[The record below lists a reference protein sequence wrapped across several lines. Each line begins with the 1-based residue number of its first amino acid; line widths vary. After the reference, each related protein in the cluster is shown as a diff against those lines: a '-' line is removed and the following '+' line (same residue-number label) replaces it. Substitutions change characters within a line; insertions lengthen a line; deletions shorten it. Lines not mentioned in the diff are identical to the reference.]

1 MIGCAVQVVVGN
13 LVYEVGRL
21 QYETVESEGGGAA
34 DYWIVGSAV
43 GGGAML
49 TVILIILV
57 VYKRKST
64 RAERQFKRLQLQLD
78 SLESNI
84 RNECKQG
91 ARALFPSPPAAER
104 NSAHE
109 STLLV
114 CEEKTPNLGCFVPL
128 FSRKDDLEINNIVS
142 FRFFVYKINGMLSTD
157 CIQNC

>member
-1 MIGCAVQVVVGN
+1 MTGSLVIVLHPVEDRRLSWRSCNSRGGERRPTIVCAVQVVVGN

-91 ARALFPSPPAAER
+91 ARALFP
-104 NSAHE
+104 
-109 STLLV
+109 
-114 CEEKTPNLGCFVPL
+114 
-128 FSRKDDLEINNIVS
+128 
-142 FRFFVYKINGMLSTD
+142 
-157 CIQNC
+157 